1 MGTTIPL
8 ELELSHQTYLAL
20 KQAAARAHKSEAEI
34 ALDAI
39 AAYLSNL
46 TQIDSLL
53 GLFADDP
60 ELIDQIEKDVMQTRE
75 KATLR
80 VNEV

>member
-1 MGTTIPL
+1 MVASMA
-8 ELELSHQTYLAL
+8 E
-20 KQAAARAHKSEAEI
+20 SEAEI

-60 ELIDQIEKDVMQTRE
+60 EWLPRALELKDASLAIPFAVHQ
-75 KATLR
+75 A
-80 VNEV
+80 V